1 MGMTHKC
8 TILKKHLRPR
18 ALREQVETHQK
29 LIDKSSAKNDVALY
43 NLVREKA
50 LEQDAVHR
58 SILRSQQHAKPDGKP
73 SRHIEVRVAKKSD
86 SDRTVAQTKPWTS
99 KRKAQQDAG
108 AARRSE
114 RPPITGFSNAVA
126 KGKPRGG
133 CFKCGK
139 DHWLSECPDIDE
151 VEKEEIMAKRAPKKQ
166 NAKRFRV
173 KRVNPREKGND
184 RIRPTATLNAVLE
197 AHYCADSGS
206 DWNIISQKMM
216 KELQALELYGCT
228 SGIGSTSGAGSAA
241 GPVRCQDQKRCL
253 IVESD
258 DDELIVGRVLWAE
271 LVIDVDR
278 ELEQLAAQN
287 RDDDDS
293 FGEPTGVPVRG
304 VTQDADWQK

>member
-1 MGMTHKC
+1 MASVPVTSSAILPPWITDISHAKLVQWKKERREYEDAISARCAISGEDKAKPMMTVKSTFDHQLLKMMCKYDWEIPLENVTEERILSEIDKIVNTVKNGDIDNIDALFDEKLRMDLREDDC

-43 NLVREKA
+43 KLVRKKA
-50 LEQDAVHR
+50 LEQDA
-58 SILRSQQHAKPDGKP
+58 
-73 SRHIEVRVAKKSD
+73 
-86 SDRTVAQTKPWTS
+86 PWTS
-99 KRKAQQDAG
+99 KRKAQQD
-108 AARRSE
+108 
-114 RPPITGFSNAVA
+114 AVA

-173 KRVNPREKGND
+173 KRVNPLELDQPVELEAVGGA
-184 RIRPTATLNAVLE
+184 ILTATHGADVYLCLN
-197 AHYCADSGS
+197 
-206 DWNIISQKMM
+206 
-216 KELQALELYGCT
+216 T
-228 SGIGSTSGAGSAA
+228 AA

-258 DDELIVGRVLWAE
+258 DDEA
-271 LVIDVDR
+271 
-278 ELEQLAAQN
+278 
-287 RDDDDS
+287 
-293 FGEPTGVPVRG
+293 
-304 VTQDADWQK
+304 